1 MNIIFI
7 GEATEKN
14 NDSVVDSAI
23 HGNYDDKMILPDAGK
38 VTHPTL
44 PHHLV
49 ESPPSL
55 FSLLLKLWW
64 DDSHKACQIIAL
76 SPLHMSTFSIFK
88 SKSVFVVY
96 LYFDVCICI
105 CILYLANCLL

>member
-1 MNIIFI
+1 MFQIHEYIFV

-14 NDSVVDSAI
+14 NDGVVDRRI
-23 HGNYDDKMILPDAGK
+23 HGNYDDKMILPDAGGVPK
-38 VTHPTL
+38 PPTPPHPTPP

-64 DDSHKACQIIAL
+64 DDSHKACRIIAL
-76 SPLHMSTFSIFK
+76 S
-88 SKSVFVVY
+88 VRR
-96 LYFDVCICI
+96 CI
-105 CILYLANCLL
+105 